1 MDIAFIGR
9 LNKVDYIS
17 NNAPTS
23 RVRNPGP
30 DLGQVQQRGEVKPY
44 NGIATLPM
52 NVINMSLYVY
62 FQRLLFIVIQLLTSC
77 FVGMSYFYQ
86 LLYYLLHL
94 S

>member
-9 LNKVDYIS
+9 LTKVDYIL

-30 DLGQVQQRGEVKPY
+30 DLEHAKQRGEAKPY
-44 NGIATLPM
+44 NGIATLPV
-52 NVINMSLYVY
+52 NVINMPLYVY
-62 FQRLLFIVIQLLTSC
+62 FQRLLFIVIQLLTPC

>member
-9 LNKVDYIS
+9 LTKVDYIL
-17 NNAPTS
+17 NNATTS
-23 RVRNPGP
+23 RVRNADP
-30 DLGQVQQRGEVKPY
+30 DLVQQRGDVKPY
-44 NGIATLPM
+44 NGIAILPM

-62 FQRLLFIVIQLLTSC
+62 FQRVLFIGIQLLTSC